1 MRTTASKFIAAL
13 LLLLFVEKAG
23 LRLFIH
29 DYFHTTV
36 SASGKDENT
45 GRDHFSKLGCDC
57 IEDFFLPVTYTEEF
71 SVELPG
77 RGGLMLL
84 SVPHTERFISASSFS
99 ILLRGPPR
107 C

>member
-71 SVELPG
+71 AVELPG
-77 RGGLMLL
+77 STNSTLL
-84 SVPHTERFISASSFS
+84 SVPRAESFISTSSFS
-99 ILLRGPPR
+99 ILLRGPPV